1 MRVDTDVSRPIL
13 PDAPEDQ
20 RALIAGGGVA
30 AWREPLVIPTY
41 EPADP
46 DRYPMFLDRR
56 VYQGS
61 SGRTYPL
68 PFIDRIA
75 SEPVAHEWD
84 AFHLENEYVRLV
96 VLPELGGRIYIGH
109 DKTNGYDFFYRNNVI
124 KPALVGL
131 AGPWVSGGV
140 EFNWPQHHRPAT
152 YLPTEAV
159 LERADDG
166 SAVVWC
172 SDHDP
177 FQRMRETHGIRLL
190 PGRSL
195 VQLDVRL
202 HNRTSEK
209 QTFLWW
215 ANVAARVHDDY
226 QSFFPTDVHY
236 VADHARRA
244 ITAFPAADRPYYGVD
259 YPARAAKQPG
269 ADRIDFY
276 RNIPVPTSYMITGTQ
291 DDFFGG
297 YDHRA
302 RAGFVHWADHHI
314 APGKKQWTWG
324 NAPFGHAWDS
334 HLTDADGPYVELMA
348 GVFTDN
354 QPDFS
359 YLLPGETKAFSQ
371 FWYPIREIGVGHQA
385 NTDAAVH
392 LEAGDAG
399 ATVGVAVTRA
409 LPRARVSLV
418 DTARGTRQDWV
429 ADLGPEAPL
438 VALAD
443 DLAGVPADR
452 LRLTVE
458 HDGHEVIT
466 WQARAITDAA
476 EPATAIEPAPPTEV
490 ATVDELYLIGVHLEQ
505 YRHPTRSP
513 MPYWREALRRDPGEH
528 RSHLAIAQRLLRASD
543 YAGALEHAQAAV
555 ARVTALNANP
565 PHADGYYVLGLVL
578 RRLGRLDDAYD
589 AFAKAAW
596 DGGLAFAS
604 LFERAR
610 IDAALGRLQA
620 AESATARLIQL
631 DPAAPRTR
639 ALRLS
644 VLRRLGRSGEAREL
658 LDAGLARD
666 PLDQLGRVMAEQEP
680 TRDGRTLID
689 VALDLASFGEVD
701 LASAVLDQAAQ
712 ARTTAA
718 GNVRPIA
725 HYQRALVLEAS
736 GRADEAAT
744 ARRLAREA
752 ERSLAFPF
760 GNDDHDALVRAL
772 EHDPGDEVAHA
783 LLGLLLY
790 DAGRH
795 LEALAH
801 LRLAIDGG
809 LVDAVVLR
817 TAGIAAYNDAHDDDE
832 AWRLY
837 ERALACDP
845 GSARL
850 WYESDQLA
858 ARLGSTA
865 QERLARLEP
874 RLELVLSRDDLAV
887 EYSELL
893 IAAGRPREA
902 VELLSSR
909 SFQPWEGGEG
919 KALAAWDRA
928 RAEAGLDPADPPAT
942 LGEARL
948 TAAVPQA
955 VRADGTTDYF
965 ATSLPELLLFHRD

>member
-1 MRVDTDVSRPIL
+1 MRVDTDVNRPIL
-13 PDAPEDQ
+13 PDVPENQ
-20 RALIAGGGVA
+20 RALIDSGGVA
-30 AWREPLVIPTY
+30 AWRQPLVIPTY
-41 EPADP
+41 EPAEP
-46 DRYPMFLDRR
+46 DAYPMFLDRR

-75 SEPVAHEWD
+75 SEPTPHEWD

-96 VLPELGGRIYIGH
+96 VLPELGGRIYIGY

-215 ANVAARVHDDY
+215 ANVAARVHDEY

-244 ITAFPAADRPYYGVD
+244 ITAFPAADRSYYGVD
-259 YPARAAKQPG
+259 YPARAAERPG

-276 RNIPVPTSYMITGTQ
+276 RNIPVPTSYMVTGTQ

-297 YDHRA
+297 YDHRE

-324 NAPFGHAWDS
+324 NASFGHAWDS

-359 YLLPGETKAFSQ
+359 YLLPGETRSFTQ
-371 FWYPIREIGVGHQA
+371 FWYPIREIGIAHQA
-385 NTDAAVH
+385 NTEAAVH
-392 LEAGDAG
+392 LEASDRG
-399 ATVGVAVTRA
+399 ATVGVSVTRA
-409 LPRARVSLV
+409 LSRARVSV
-418 DTARGTRQDWV
+418 TDTGARSRTDWV
-429 ADLGPEAPL
+429 VDLAPDAPFVAHAPE
-438 VALAD
+438 LAD
-443 DLAGVPADR
+443 IPIERLLLA
-452 LRLTVE
+452 VE
-458 HDGHEVIT
+458 QGGREIIT
-466 WQARAITDAA
+466 WQARPETGTA
-476 EPATAIEPAPPTEV
+476 EPATAVEPPSAANV
-490 ATVDELYLIGVHLEQ
+490 RSVDELFLIGTHLEQ

-513 MPYWREALRRDPGEH
+513 LPYWQEVLERDPGEH
-528 RSHLAIAQRLLRASD
+528 RAHLAMARRLLRASD
-543 YAGALEHAQAAV
+543 YDGALEHAEAAV
-555 ARVTALNANP
+555 ARATMLNSNP
-565 PHADGYYVLGLVL
+565 THADAYYVLGLVL

-596 DGGLAFAS
+596 DGGLAAAA
-604 LFERAR
+604 LFELAR
-610 IDAALGRLQA
+610 IDSTLGRLRA
-620 AESATARLIQL
+620 SEAATARLLHL
-631 DPAAPRTR
+631 DPESVRVR
-639 ALRLS
+639 ALRVS

-658 LDAGLARD
+658 LEVALAHD

-689 VALDLASFGEVD
+689 VALDLASFGELELASSVLD
-701 LASAVLDQAAQ
+701 LAAVS
-712 ARTTAA
+712 RTTPA
-718 GNVRPIA
+718 GNVRPVA
-725 HYQRALVLEAS
+725 HYHRALVLEAS
-736 GRADEAAT
+736 GRADEAAV

-752 ERSLAFPF
+752 DRWLAFPF
-760 GNDDHDALVRAL
+760 GNDDFDALASAIA
-772 EHDPGDEVAHA
+772 HDPDDVVAHA

-795 LEALAH
+795 LDALEH
-801 LRLAIDGG
+801 LCLAVDGG
-809 LVDAVVLR
+809 LDDPVVLR
-817 TAGIAAYNDAHDDDE
+817 TAGIAAYNAAHDDAQ
-832 AWRLY
+832 AWRLF
-837 ERALACDP
+837 ERALVCDP

-858 ARLGSTA
+858 VRLGRTPL
-865 QERLARLEP
+865 ERLARLEP
-874 RLELVLSRDDLAV
+874 RLELVLTRDDLTV

-893 IAAGRPREA
+893 IAAGRAVEA

-909 SFQPWEGGEG
+909 TFQPWEGGEG
-919 KALAAWDRA
+919 KALAAWDHA
-928 RAEAGLDPADPPAT
+928 RAAAGLAPADPPAS

-948 TAAVPQA
+948 TIVVPPAVQS
-955 VRADGTTDYF
+955 DGSTDYF
-965 ATSLPELLLFHRD
+965 ATSLPELLLFHRE